1 MTLTAVGSAPVA
13 VLRGPTGDVG
23 DDADLLLDA
32 TASSDPDSLPS
43 LQSLTYVWE
52 CRRADFPTPCF
63 TSAEQGDQV
72 RLALPP
78 RYTVAPLPCSPGC
91 GNVMPYSV

>member
-13 VLRGPTGDVG
+13 VLHGPAGDVG

-32 TASSDPDSLPS
+32 TASSDPDSLPA
-43 LQSLTYVWE
+43 LQSLSYGWE
-52 CRRADFPTPCF
+52 CRRADHPTPCF
-63 TSAEQGDQV
+63 TSSEQGDQV

-78 RYTVAPLPCSPGC
+78 PLHWSSWVNA
-91 GNVMPYSV
+91 NVVQRTRIQL